1 MNGKQLAQHIGN
13 IDEALVEEA
22 REVPNYALRRRKTVL
37 RRAVSLAAVLVLML
51 CSGAVGA
58 VAFRQETEVR
68 QETVELTELGL
79 TLILPE
85 DWAGRYEVV
94 EDTFAPYGTP
104 MWSFHVK
111 RVYDAKVPLA
121 EGTDLCYQGLLFT
134 VFQYADTSLSAEE
147 FQESGL
153 AGIGRYL
160 FATEDATYAL
170 LYGTDVLF
178 DPEDPVQQ
186 AEWTEM
192 AQEMGTIRFVLADM
206 LS

>member
-1 MNGKQLAQHIGN
+1 M
-13 IDEALVEEA
+13 
-22 REVPNYALRRRKTVL
+22 
-37 RRAVSLAAVLVLML
+37 
-51 CSGAVGA
+51 
-58 VAFRQETEVR
+58 
-68 QETVELTELGL
+68 
-79 TLILPE
+79 
-85 DWAGRYEVV
+85 
-94 EDTFAPYGTP
+94 
-104 MWSFHVK
+104 K

-170 LYGTDVLF
+170 LYATDVQF